1 MRKLILLFSLLL
13 CSICVAADIDSKQLQ
28 ALKYR
33 NIGPSRGGRCGAV
46 TGVIG
51 QPNVFYQGTAGG
63 VWKSINAGQSWE
75 NISDK
80 FFESGSIGA
89 IAVSDSDPN
98 VIYVGTGQSTIRGN
112 VAMGVGIYKSVDAG
126 KTWKHVGLR
135 KVGQIGR
142 IRIHPTDPNLV
153 YVVVI
158 GNPWV
163 PNEERGL
170 YRSKDGG
177 ENWEKILNISPKTG
191 FADLAMDLN
200 NPRVLYA
207 SAWTAQRKPWTII
220 SGSEE
225 SALYKTSDG
234 GNTWRI
240 LKGGLPE
247 GVVGKIGVAV
257 SPANSE
263 RVWALVEAK
272 EGGLFR
278 SDDAGETWSLLKTN
292 QKRRLYQRPWYYMHI
307 FADPKDQQ
315 KVYILNVDEF
325 RSRDGGKNFEVID
338 VPHGDGHDL
347 WINPSDP
354 RIMVMGTDGGASVTM
369 DEGKNWSTLLNQPT
383 AEIYYVAVD
392 NQFPYLVYGA
402 QQDNSTIS
410 IPSRITSGKATPYED
425 WRELGGGE
433 SGHIGFAFHNP
444 DIVYAG
450 SYGGEITR
458 LNVKT
463 GEFKNVMAYP
473 QMEIGLAA
481 RDLRY
486 RFNWNGPLRVSMH
499 NPNELYFASQFIHRS
514 TDEGNSWQVI
524 SPDLSRNDKS
534 KQDYAGEPI
543 TYENTGIEVYGNVL
557 SFEESPVQAGVFWAG
572 SDDGLVHVTDDN
584 GKTWRNVTP
593 PAMPE
598 WGSVNT
604 IEASPH
610 DAARAFI
617 SVLKYK
623 LGDYRPYIFRTDDFG
638 KSWTL
643 LTSGKNGIS
652 SDNPTR
658 VVRED
663 PARKGLLYA
672 GTETGMFISFDD
684 GSNWQSLQLNLPV
697 VPVTDLEIH
706 DNDLVASTQG
716 RSFWILDDLTVI
728 HQVASNISPKTT
740 PWLLQP
746 RNTYRT
752 RMPKSDNNPP
762 NGAMVFYSLPQD
774 VKGEITLQ
782 ISDSKGNV
790 IQTFSSE
797 YASKPDLEFP
807 YDFMGSYAGDRK
819 LTKNAGLNRF
829 VWDLRYPVIDF
840 PPGTI
845 VWAYLGGVRVAP
857 GTFKAT
863 LNVGDW
869 KQSQTFNVLKDPRSS
884 ASQEDL
890 DEQFAFSMQ
899 IQNRLNELYRAV
911 KQIRSVRQ
919 QAHDLTGK
927 LAESGKNVSEL
938 RKASDG
944 LWKKLTV
951 IEDELMQSRNE
962 ADQDTEN
969 YPTKLDNQLAYVYTH
984 LDFGDSRPTE
994 GQKERVNDLNK
1005 EIDVQLANLK
1015 SIMQT
1020 DVEAFNKLALNAGAK
1035 SVLAK

>member
-1 MRKLILLFSLLL
+1 MRNLIIVIALLL
-13 CSICVAADIDSKQLQ
+13 SSICAVADDIDSKQLQ

-51 QPNVFYQGTAGG
+51 QPNTFYQGTAGG
-63 VWKSINAGQSWE
+63 VWKSVNAGQSWE

-80 FFESGSIGA
+80 FFESGSIGS
-89 IAVSDSDPN
+89 IAVADSDPN
-98 VIYVGTGQSTIRGN
+98 LIYVGTGQSTIRGN

-135 KVGQIGR
+135 KAGQIGR

-153 YVVVI
+153 YVAVI

-177 ENWEKILNISPKTG
+177 ENWERILNISPKTG
-191 FADLAMDLN
+191 FADLVMDSK

-220 SGSEE
+220 SGSDE
-225 SALYKTSDG
+225 SGLYKTSDG
-234 GNTWRI
+234 GDTWTE
-240 LKGGLPE
+240 LKGGLPQ

-257 SPANSE
+257 SPVNSD

-272 EGGLFR
+272 DGGLFR
-278 SDDAGETWSLLKTN
+278 SDDAGQTWSLLKTN

-315 KVYILNVDEF
+315 KVYILNVDQF
-325 RSRDGGKNFEVID
+325 RSRDGGNTFEVIE

-347 WINPSDP
+347 WINPSDT

-383 AEIYYVAVD
+383 AEIYYVTVD
-392 NQFPYLVYGA
+392 NQFPYRVYGA

-410 IPSRITSGKATPYED
+410 IPSRITSGKATRYED

-463 GEFKNVMAYP
+463 GEIKNVMAYP

-499 NPNELYFASQFIHRS
+499 NPKELYFASQFIHRS
-514 TDEGNSWQVI
+514 TDEGHSWQVI

-534 KQDYAGEPI
+534 KQNYAGEPI

-557 SFEESPVQAGVFWAG
+557 AFEESPVQAGVFWAG

-593 PAMPE
+593 SAMPE

-610 DAARAFI
+610 DPARAFI

-623 LGDYRPYIFRTDDFG
+623 LGDFRPYIFRTDDFG
-638 KSWTL
+638 KTWTL
-643 LTSGKNGIS
+643 LTSGKNGIL
-652 SDNPTR
+652 SDTPTR

-672 GTETGMFISFDD
+672 GTETGMFVSLDD
-684 GSNWQSLQLNLPV
+684 GLNWQSLQLNLPV

-728 HQVASNISPKTT
+728 HQLVGSSGSSTSLNKPF
-740 PWLLQP
+740 LLLP
-746 RNTYRT
+746 RDTYRM
-752 RMPKSDNNPP
+752 RMPKNDNNPP
-762 NGAMVFYSLPQD
+762 NGGMIFYSLPQD

-782 ISDSKGNV
+782 ISDSKGNI

-807 YDFMGSYAGDRK
+807 YEFMGSYAGDRK

-829 VWDLRYPVIDF
+829 VWDQRYPVTDF

-845 VWAYLGGVRVAP
+845 VWGYLGGVKVAP

-869 KQSQTFNVLKDPRSS
+869 NQSQTFNVMKDPRSS

-890 DEQFAFSMQ
+890 DEQFAFAMQ

-927 LAESGKNVSEL
+927 LAESGKNVSEM
-938 RKASDG
+938 RQASDG
-944 LWKKLTV
+944 LWQKLTAV
-951 IEDELMQSRNE
+951 EDELMQSRN
-962 ADQDTEN
+962 
-969 YPTKLDNQLAYVYTH
+969 
-984 LDFGDSRPTE
+984 
-994 GQKERVNDLNK
+994 
-1005 EIDVQLANLK
+1005 
-1015 SIMQT
+1015 
-1020 DVEAFNKLALNAGAK
+1020 
-1035 SVLAK
+1035 

>member
-1 MRKLILLFSLLL
+1 MRKLILLFTLLL
-13 CSICVAADIDSKQLQ
+13 CSICAAADIDSKQLQ

-46 TGVIG
+46 SGVIG
-51 QPNVFYQGTAGG
+51 QPNTFYQGTAGG
-63 VWKSINAGQSWE
+63 VWKSVNAGQNWE

-89 IAVSDSDPN
+89 IAVADSDPN
-98 VIYVGTGQSTIRGN
+98 IIYVGTGQSTIRGN
-112 VAMGVGIYKSVDAG
+112 VATGVGIYKSVDAG
-126 KTWKHVGLR
+126 KTWKHIGLR
-135 KVGQIGR
+135 NVGQIGR
-142 IRIHPTDPNLV
+142 IRIHPTNPNLV
-153 YVVVI
+153 YVAVI

-177 ENWEKILNISPKTG
+177 ENWEKILSISPKTG

-220 SGSEE
+220 SGSDE
-225 SALYKTSDG
+225 SGLYKTNDG
-234 GNTWRI
+234 GDNWEE
-240 LKGGLPE
+240 LKGGLPQ

-263 RVWALVEAK
+263 RIWALVEAK
-272 EGGLFR
+272 DGGLFR
-278 SDDAGETWSLLKTN
+278 SDNAGQTWTLLKTN

-307 FADPKDQQ
+307 FADPKDPQ

-325 RSRDGGKNFEVID
+325 RSRDGGNTFEVID

-347 WINPSDP
+347 WINPADT
-354 RIMVMGTDGGASVTM
+354 RMMVMGTDGGASVTM

-383 AEIYYVAVD
+383 AEMYYVSVD
-392 NQFPYLVYGA
+392 NQFPYRIYGA

-410 IPSRITSGKATPYED
+410 IASRNTSGKATPYED

-433 SGHIGFAFHNP
+433 SGHIGFAFSNP
-444 DIVYAG
+444 DIIYAG

-499 NPNELYFASQFIHRS
+499 NPNELYFASQYIHRS
-514 TDEGNSWQVI
+514 TDEGHSWQVI

-557 SFEESPVQAGVFWAG
+557 AFEESPAAAGVFWAG

-593 PAMPE
+593 SAMPE

-643 LTSGKNGIS
+643 LTSGSNGIS
-652 SDNPTR
+652 PDNPTR

-672 GTETGMFISFDD
+672 GTEKGMYVSFDD
-684 GSNWQSLQLNLPV
+684 GQNWRSLQLNLPI

-716 RSFWILDDLTVI
+716 RSFWILDDLTVV
-728 HQVASNISPKTT
+728 HQVASTTAPKT

-746 RNTYRT
+746 RDTYRM

-762 NGAMVFYSLPQD
+762 NGAMIFYSLPED

-807 YDFMGSYAGDRK
+807 YDFMGGYAGDRK

-829 VWDLRYPVIDF
+829 VWDLRYPTVDF
-840 PPGTI
+840 PQGTI
-845 VWAYLGGVRVAP
+845 VWGFLGGVRVAP
-857 GTFKAT
+857 GPFKAT

-869 KQSQTFNVLKDPRSS
+869 NQSQTFKVLKDPRSS
-884 ASQEDL
+884 ASQQDL
-890 DEQFAFSMQ
+890 DEQYAFATQ
-899 IQNRLNELYRAV
+899 IQNQLNEVYRAV

-919 QAHDLTGK
+919 QANDLTGK
-927 LAESGKNVSEL
+927 VATSGKNNSEL
-938 RKASDG
+938 KKASDA
-944 LWKKLTV
+944 LWQKLTAV
-951 IEDELMQSRNE
+951 EDELTQSRNE

-969 YPTKLDNQLAYVYTH
+969 YPTKIDNQLAYVYAH
-984 LDFGDSRPTE
+984 LDYTDSRPTE

-1005 EIDVQLANLK
+1005 EIDVQLAKLK
-1015 SIMQT
+1015 SVLET
-1020 DVEAFNKLALNAGAK
+1020 DVAAFNKLALAAGVTPV
-1035 SVLAK
+1035 SVGK

>member
-1 MRKLILLFSLLL
+1 MRKLILLFTLFL
-13 CSICVAADIDSKQLQ
+13 CSICAAAEIDSKQLQ

-33 NIGPSRGGRCGAV
+33 NIGPSRGGRCAAV
-46 TGVIG
+46 SGVIG
-51 QPNVFYQGTAGG
+51 EPNTFYQGTAGG
-63 VWKSINAGQSWE
+63 VWKSVNAGQSWE

-89 IAVSDSDPN
+89 IAVADSNPSI
-98 VIYVGTGQSTIRGN
+98 IYVGTGQSTIRGN
-112 VAMGVGIYKSVDAG
+112 VATGVGMYKSVDAG
-126 KTWKHVGLR
+126 KTWKHIGLR

-142 IRIHPTDPNLV
+142 IRIHPTNPNLV
-153 YVVVI
+153 YVAVI

-177 ENWEKILNISPKTG
+177 ENWEKIFYISPKTG

-200 NPRVLYA
+200 NPKVLYA

-225 SALYKTSDG
+225 SGLYKTNDG
-234 GNTWRI
+234 GDKWEK
-240 LKGGLPE
+240 LKGGLPQ

-263 RVWALVEAK
+263 RIWALVEAK
-272 EGGLFR
+272 DGGLFR
-278 SDDAGETWSLLKTN
+278 SDNAGETWTLLKTN

-307 FADPKDQQ
+307 FADPKDAQ

-325 RSRDGGKNFEVID
+325 RSRDGGNTFEVID

-347 WINPSDP
+347 WINPSDT
-354 RIMVMGTDGGASVTM
+354 RMMVFGSDGGAAVTM

-383 AEIYYVAVD
+383 AEMYYVTVD
-392 NQFPYLVYGA
+392 NQFPYRVYGA

-410 IPSRITSGKATPYED
+410 IASRNTSGKATPYED

-433 SGHIGFAFHNP
+433 SGHIGFAFSNP

-463 GEFKNVMAYP
+463 GELKNVMAYP

-499 NPNELYFASQFIHRS
+499 NPNELYFASQYVHRS
-514 TDEGNSWQVI
+514 TDEGHSWQVI
-524 SPDLSRNDKS
+524 SPDLSRNDIS

-557 SFEESPVQAGVFWAG
+557 SFEESPVKAGVFWAG

-593 PAMPE
+593 SAMPE

-623 LGDYRPYIFRTDDFG
+623 LGDYHPYVFRTDDFG

-643 LTSGKNGIS
+643 LTSGSNGIS
-652 SDNPTR
+652 SDNPAR

-663 PARKGLLYA
+663 PARKSLLYA
-672 GTETGMFISFDD
+672 GTENGMYVSFDD
-684 GSNWQSLQLNLPV
+684 GQNWKSLQLNLPI

-716 RSFWILDDLTVI
+716 RSFWILDDLTVV
-728 HQVASNISPKTT
+728 HQVASSTTAKTAS
-740 PWLLQP
+740 LLQP
-746 RNTYRT
+746 RNTYRM
-752 RMPKSDNNPP
+752 RMPKSDSNPP
-762 NGAMVFYSLPQD
+762 NGALIFYSLPEE

-782 ISDSKGNV
+782 IYDSKGNV

-807 YDFMGSYAGDRK
+807 YDIMGTYAGDRK

-840 PPGTI
+840 APGTI
-845 VWAYLGGVRVAP
+845 VWGYLGGVKVAP

-863 LNVGDW
+863 LNIGDW
-869 KQSQTFNVLKDPRSS
+869 NQSQTFTVLKDPRSS
-884 ASQEDL
+884 ASQQDL
-890 DEQFAFSMQ
+890 DEQFAFEMQ
-899 IQNRLNELYRAV
+899 IQDRLNELYRAV

-927 LAESGKNVSEL
+927 VATSGKDDSGL
-938 RKASDG
+938 KKASDS
-944 LWKKLTV
+944 LWQKLTE
-951 IEDELMQSRNE
+951 IEDELMQPRNE

-969 YPTKLDNQLAYVYTH
+969 YPTKIDNQLAYIYMH
-984 LDFGDSRPTE
+984 LDYSDSRPTE
-994 GQKERVNDLNK
+994 GQKERVNDLFK
-1005 EIDVQLANLK
+1005 EIDVQLAKLK
-1015 SIMQT
+1015 SVLQT
-1020 DVEAFNKLALNAGAK
+1020 DVAAFNKLAVAAGVTPV
-1035 SVLAK
+1035 SVGK